1 MSENELEIQLDELK
15 KRIPFEIGIHE
26 SKKVY
31 EQILTDLLND
41 SKFICLSL
49 LFPYEDYVNYK
60 LPERY
65 YNWQLRA
72 CVELYNLADKISV
85 KDYSENGISWSR
97 LKDGLS
103 LSLTNEI
110 ISNVYAPSDTEER
123 YEKDDV

>member
-1 MSENELEIQLDELK
+1 MTNEELEIQLPELK
-15 KRIPFEIGIHE
+15 KRIPFDEALHDSQE
-26 SKKVY
+26 LY

-49 LFPYEDYVNYK
+49 LFPFENYAEYK
-60 LPERY
+60 LPTRY

-103 LSLTNEI
+103 VSLTDELP
-110 ISNVYAPSDTEER
+110 SKVYVPDE
-123 YEKDDV
+123 DDEDV

>member
-1 MSENELEIQLDELK
+1 MTTEELEIQLPELE
-15 KRIPFEIGIHE
+15 KRIPFDEALHVSQE
-26 SKKVY
+26 LY

-49 LFPYEDYVNYK
+49 LFPFENYAEYE
-60 LPERY
+60 LPARY

-85 KDYSENGISWSR
+85 KDYSENGLSWSR

-103 LSLTNEI
+103 VSLTNEI
-110 ISNVYAPSDTEER
+110 LSNVYVPD
-123 YEKDDV
+123 KDDEDV

>member
-1 MSENELEIQLDELK
+1 MTEEELEIQLEELE
-15 KRIPFEIGIHE
+15 KRIPFDEALHDN
-26 SKKVY
+26 KKLY

-49 LFPYEDYVNYK
+49 LFPFENYAEYK
-60 LPERY
+60 LPKRY

-103 LSLTNEI
+103 VSLTNEI
-110 ISNVYAPSDTEER
+110 QSKVYVPDE
-123 YEKDDV
+123 DDEDV

>member
-1 MSENELEIQLDELK
+1 MNNNELVIQLEELK
-15 KRIPFEIGIHE
+15 SRIPFDAALHE
-26 SKKVY
+26 NTRVY

-49 LFPYEDYVNYK
+49 LFPYEDYAEYE
-60 LPERY
+60 LPQRY

-72 CVELYNLADKISV
+72 CVELYNLADKISL

-103 LSLTNEI
+103 MALTNEI
-110 ISNVYAPSDTEER
+110 ISKVYVPESEN
-123 YEKDDV
+123 

>member
-1 MSENELEIQLDELK
+1 MNKDELK
-15 KRIPFEIGIHE
+15 KQLEALKSRIPFEIGIHE

-41 SKFICLSL
+41 TKFICLSL
-49 LFPYEDYVNYK
+49 LFPYENYVDYK
-60 LPERY
+60 LPKRY

-72 CVELYNLADKISV
+72 CVELYNLADKVSV

-103 LSLTNEI
+103 LNLTNEI
-110 ISNVYAPSDTEER
+110 MSNVYVPNDE
-123 YEKDDV
+123 DDEDVQ

>member
-1 MSENELEIQLDELK
+1 MTDEELEIQLEELE
-15 KRIPFEIGIHE
+15 KRIPFDVALHDNREL
-26 SKKVY
+26 Y

-49 LFPYEDYVNYK
+49 LFPFENYAEYK
-60 LPERY
+60 LPKRY

-103 LSLTNEI
+103 GSLVSELLSK
-110 ISNVYAPSDTEER
+110 VYVPSESEE
-123 YEKDDV
+123 DV

>member
-1 MSENELEIQLDELK
+1 MTNEELEIQLPDLK
-15 KRIPFEIGIHE
+15 KRIPFDLALHDTQEI
-26 SKKVY
+26 Y

-49 LFPYEDYVNYK
+49 LFPYEDYAEYE
-60 LPERY
+60 LPKRY

-85 KDYSENGISWSR
+85 KDYSENGLSWSR

-103 LSLTNEI
+103 ASLVGEL
-110 ISNVYAPSDTEER
+110 ISKVYVPESEDEENV
-123 YEKDDV
+123 

>member
-1 MSENELEIQLDELK
+1 MTDEELLIQLPELE
-15 KRIPFEIGIHE
+15 KRIPFDEALHDSQE
-26 SKKVY
+26 LY

-49 LFPYEDYVNYK
+49 LFPFENYAEYK
-60 LPERY
+60 LPTRY

-103 LSLTNEI
+103 VSLTDELL
-110 ISNVYAPSDTEER
+110 SKVYVPDE
-123 YEKDDV
+123 DDEDV

>member
-1 MSENELEIQLDELK
+1 MNESELEIQLASLK
-15 KRIPFEIGIHE
+15 ERIPFDIALHE
-26 SKKVY
+26 NKRIY

-49 LFPYEDYVNYK
+49 LFPYEDYANYE
-60 LPERY
+60 LPKRY

-103 LSLTNEI
+103 SYLTGELISKVYVPDNEDDE
-110 ISNVYAPSDTEER
+110 NV
-123 YEKDDV
+123 

>member
-1 MSENELEIQLDELK
+1 MTNEELEIQLPELE
-15 KRIPFEIGIHE
+15 KRIPFDEALHDSQE
-26 SKKVY
+26 LY

-49 LFPYEDYVNYK
+49 LFPYENYADYI
-60 LPERY
+60 LPKRY

-103 LSLTNEI
+103 SYLTGEI
-110 ISNVYAPSDTEER
+110 LSNVYVPSESE
-123 YEKDDV
+123 DVENV

>member
-1 MSENELEIQLDELK
+1 MTDEELEIQLPELK
-15 KRIPFEIGIHE
+15 NRIPFDEALHDSQE
-26 SKKVY
+26 VY

-49 LFPYEDYVNYK
+49 LFPFENYAEYK
-60 LPERY
+60 LPTRY

-103 LSLTNEI
+103 VSLTDELL
-110 ISNVYAPSDTEER
+110 SKVYVPDE
-123 YEKDDV
+123 DDEDV

>member
-1 MSENELEIQLDELK
+1 MTNEELAIQLPNLK
-15 KRIPFEIGIHE
+15 KRIPYDVALHE
-26 SKKVY
+26 STVLY

-49 LFPYEDYVNYK
+49 LFPYENYAEYE

-72 CVELYNLADKISV
+72 CVELYNLADKLSI

-103 LSLTNEI
+103 MYLTNEI
-110 ISNVYAPSDTEER
+110 ISKVYVPDEDEDNV
-123 YEKDDV
+123 

>member
-1 MSENELEIQLDELK
+1 MTNEELEIQLPELE
-15 KRIPFEIGIHE
+15 KRIPYDEALHDSTE
-26 SKKVY
+26 LY

-49 LFPYEDYVNYK
+49 LFPFENYVEYK
-60 LPERY
+60 LPTRY

-103 LSLTNEI
+103 VSLTDELL
-110 ISNVYAPSDTEER
+110 SKVYVPDE
-123 YEKDDV
+123 DDEDV

>member
-1 MSENELEIQLDELK
+1 MTTEELEIQLPELE
-15 KRIPFEIGIHE
+15 KRIPFDEALHDSQE
-26 SKKVY
+26 LY

-49 LFPYEDYVNYK
+49 LFPFENYAEYE
-60 LPERY
+60 LPTRY

-103 LSLTNEI
+103 VALTSEILSK
-110 ISNVYAPSDTEER
+110 VYVPDE
-123 YEKDDV
+123 DDEDV

>member
-1 MSENELEIQLDELK
+1 MTNDELLIQLPELE
-15 KRIPFEIGIHE
+15 KRIPFDEALHDSQE
-26 SKKVY
+26 LY

-49 LFPYEDYVNYK
+49 LFPFENYAEYK
-60 LPERY
+60 LPTRY

-85 KDYSENGISWSR
+85 KDYSENGKSWSR

-103 LSLTNEI
+103 VSLTNELL
-110 ISNVYAPSDTEER
+110 SKVYVPDE
-123 YEKDDV
+123 DDEDV

>member
-1 MSENELEIQLDELK
+1 MTNEEIEIQLPELE
-15 KRIPFEIGIHE
+15 KRIPFDEALHDSQE
-26 SKKVY
+26 LY

-49 LFPYEDYVNYK
+49 LFPYEDYAEYE
-60 LPERY
+60 LPKRY

-103 LSLTNEI
+103 AALVGEI
-110 ISNVYAPSDTEER
+110 ISMVYVPESDEE
-123 YEKDDV
+123 